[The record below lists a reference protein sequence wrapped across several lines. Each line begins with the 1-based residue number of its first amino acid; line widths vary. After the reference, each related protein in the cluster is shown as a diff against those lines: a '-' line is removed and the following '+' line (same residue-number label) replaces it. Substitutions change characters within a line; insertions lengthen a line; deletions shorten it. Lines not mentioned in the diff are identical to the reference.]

1 MSPRRPM
8 RFSWRRL
15 MGVMTKEFIQMRRD
29 RLTFA
34 MMIGIPL
41 IQLVLFSY
49 AINLNPRHLPTAL
62 LPGDTGPHV
71 RAIVSAMQASDY
83 FDIVRVTGSAEE
95 LDYLVDAGKV
105 QFAVEIPAGFERRLE
120 RGETPQLLV
129 IADATDPAATGNA
142 VAALREL
149 PALALDTDRQGTL
162 AHIEPRAPPFE
173 VTVHRRYNPVI
184 STQWNIVPGL
194 LGVILTLTMV
204 VFTALAMTRE
214 TERGTMENLLAMP
227 VRPLEV
233 MVGKIVPFI
242 VVGYIQ
248 AAIILIA
255 AFLVFGV
262 PLEGSLFDLGIVMV
276 IFIAAQLCVGFTFS
290 TFATSQLQAI
300 QMSIFYFLPSILLS
314 GFMFPFR
321 GMPVW
326 AQWIGEMLPLTH
338 FLRIVRGILLKGN
351 GIAEIWPD
359 VLWLIGL
366 LIAFTVVALS
376 RYRQTLD

>member
-1 MSPRRPM
+1 
-8 RFSWRRL
+8 
-15 MGVMTKEFIQMRRD
+15 MRRD

-49 AINLNPRHLPTAL
+49 AINLNPKHLPTAVL
-62 LPGDTGPHV
+62 LGDTGPHV
-71 RAIVSAMQASDY
+71 RAVVSAMQASSY
-83 FDIVRVTGSAEE
+83 FDVKRVAQSAKE
-95 LDYLVDAGKV
+95 LDYLVDAGRV
-105 QFAVEIPAGFERRLE
+105 QFAIEIPAGFERRLE
-120 RGETPQLLV
+120 RGEIPQVLV

-142 VAALREL
+142 LAALQRL
-149 PALALDTDRQGTL
+149 PELALDTDRRGTL
-162 AHIEPRAPPFE
+162 AHLAPSPPAFE
-173 VTVHRRYNPVI
+173 VTIHRRYNPVI

-227 VRPLEV
+227 VRPVEV

-242 VVGYIQ
+242 LVGYIQ
-248 AAIILIA
+248 AAIILAA
-255 AFLVFGV
+255 AFGVFGV
-262 PLEGSLFDLGIVMV
+262 PLEGSLVHLGLVMI

-290 TFATSQLQAI
+290 TFARSQLQAV
-300 QMSIFYFLPSILLS
+300 QMAIFYFLPSILLS

-326 AQWIGEMLPLTH
+326 AQWLGELLPLTH

-351 GIAEIWPD
+351 GLAEIWSD
-359 VLWLIGL
+359 SLWLLGL
-366 LIAFTVVALS
+366 LVAFSAVALS